1 MTAAAKI
8 PVWHTV
14 LNSDWEPIYTGHDHE
29 VVDWLRGHN
38 HLDFRVARVRIGVNG
53 QPIPVAKYM
62 DTIGS
67 QYPECVTEPETNK
80 KDDGVNHPEY
90 YNKYPVEVIDL
101 IEEMPFNR
109 GSVIKYVARAGLKHP
124 DTELQDLMK
133 AQFYIN
139 REIDRIKARAAKEGN
154 R

>member
-1 MTAAAKI
+1 MSTEAKI

-14 LNSDWEPIYTGHDHE
+14 LNTDWEPVYTGYAAE
-29 VVDWLRGHN
+29 VIDWLKGHN

-53 QPIPVAKYM
+53 QPIPVAKYLETVEPPKS
-62 DTIGS
+62 DD
-67 QYPECVTEPETNK
+67 PETEK
-80 KDDGVNHPEY
+80 KDDGVNHPAY

-109 GSVIKYVARAGLKHP
+109 GSIIKYVARAGLKHP

-133 AQFYIN
+133 AQSYIN
-139 REIDRIKARAAKEGN
+139 REIDRIKAREAKEN